1 MKGIVLA
8 GGKGTR
14 LYPLTLSVSKQ
25 LMPIYDKPMI
35 YYPLATLIAAGIQDI
50 LIISTPED
58 LPLFQ
63 RLLGDGSRWGCTL
76 RFAEQLAPKGLAE
89 AFLIGEDFIG
99 NDDVALI
106 LGDNL
111 FHGSKQLEQLKQNR
125 KSKGGQIFAYQ
136 VKDPQR
142 YGVVEFDEN
151 QQAIGLEEKPAQP
164 KSSYAVPGLYLYD
177 NTVVEKAKNLSPS
190 KRGEL
195 EITEINQQYLAEG
208 KLRVIPLELGATWL
222 DTGTIE
228 SLTAAGQYVQ
238 AIQSRQGV
246 LVGSPEIAAYRSG
259 AITKQE
265 LQQLA
270 TQQAESDYGKAIN
283 AFVSNE

>member
-14 LYPLTLSVSKQ
+14 LHPLTLSVSKQ
-25 LMPIYDKPMI
+25 LLPIYDKPMI
-35 YYPLATLIAAGIQDI
+35 YYPLATLIAAGIHEI

-63 RLLGDGSRWGCTL
+63 RLLGDGAAWGCS
-76 RFAEQLAPKGLAE
+76 FSYAEQQTPKGLAE
-89 AFLIGEDFIG
+89 AFIIGETFIK
-99 NDDVALI
+99 NENVALI

-111 FHGSKQLEQLKQNR
+111 FHGSKQLKQFATNHHFV
-125 KSKGGQIFAYQ
+125 GGQIFAYR

-151 QQAIGLEEKPAQP
+151 QKVIGLEEKPEQP
-164 KSSYAVPGLYLYD
+164 KSSFAVPGLYLYD
-177 NTVVEKAKNLSPS
+177 RTVVEKAKQLKPS
-190 KRGEL
+190 NRGEL
-195 EITEINQQYLAEG
+195 EITEINQHYLNAG
-208 KLRVIPLELGATWL
+208 TLTVHPLELGATWL

-228 SLTAAGQYVQ
+228 SLIEASQYVQ

-246 LVGSPEIAAYRSG
+246 LVGSPEIAAYQSG
-259 AITKQE
+259 AISKKE

-270 TQQAESDYGKAIN
+270 LQQKESEYGKAIN
-283 AFVSNE
+283 AFVAR